1 MQAMNPVDDG
11 RRKKMSET
19 NKTRPT
25 TAANTYRQRRQ
36 TVDALLEELRGKL
49 DAHAKRAEA
58 DPKNWG
64 YAGDLGH
71 VEEVLRDL
79 AAFTR

>member
-1 MQAMNPVDDG
+1 
-11 RRKKMSET
+11 MS
-19 NKTRPT
+19 KTTPN
-25 TAANTYRQRRQ
+25 TAEETYRQRRE
-36 TVDALLEELRGKL
+36 TVDALLSELRGKL
-49 DAHAKRAEA
+49 DAHAKRAAA

-79 AAFTR
+79 AAFMQ